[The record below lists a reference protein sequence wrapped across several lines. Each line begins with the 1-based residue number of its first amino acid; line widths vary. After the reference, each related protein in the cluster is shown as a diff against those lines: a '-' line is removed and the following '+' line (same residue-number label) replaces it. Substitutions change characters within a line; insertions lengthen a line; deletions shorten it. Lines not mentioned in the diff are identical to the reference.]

1 MGRLAIYA
9 LTLGIAACSM
19 IKPKQPPHQPRS
31 DGARETY
38 YVNPG
43 RICRIK
49 GEPQLEELTGIRV
62 ERANGRLRITGK
74 RPKADNADECEI
86 GDIDLELNHAIGCG
100 LSGEVLF
107 VTGIIGGRLRIDGQH
122 LDAKYDEVD
131 ERIVFRI
138 TQRGLAEVETS
149 SIISC
154 GTGYNIL
161 IWVPEHDGIYTLES
175 AEGMML
181 RKQAGL
187 EIPED
192 RFIALPQEIINQGIL
207 DVVFDGTQ
215 IIVRTVQQTWS
226 GGEGI
231 YWGRFV
237 DPQGVEWKPMDK
249 KVVLQ

>member
-1 MGRLAIYA
+1 
-9 LTLGIAACSM
+9 
-19 IKPKQPPHQPRS
+19 
-31 DGARETY
+31 
-38 YVNPG
+38 
-43 RICRIK
+43 
-49 GEPQLEELTGIRV
+49 
-62 ERANGRLRITGK
+62 
-74 RPKADNADECEI
+74 
-86 GDIDLELNHAIGCG
+86 
-100 LSGEVLF
+100 
-107 VTGIIGGRLRIDGQH
+107 
-122 LDAKYDEVD
+122 
-131 ERIVFRI
+131 
-138 TQRGLAEVETS
+138 
-149 SIISC
+149 
-154 GTGYNIL
+154 
-161 IWVPEHDGIYTLES
+161 
-175 AEGMML
+175 MML

>member
-1 MGRLAIYA
+1 MRRLAIYA

-19 IKPKQPPHQPRS
+19 VKPKQPPHQSRLDS
-31 DGARETY
+31 ARETY
-38 YVNPG
+38 YVKPG

-49 GEPQLEELTGIRV
+49 GEPQLEELNGIRI
-62 ERANGRLRITGK
+62 ERADGKVKITGK
-74 RPKADNADECEI
+74 KSNSDEARNCEI
-86 GDIDLELNHAIGCG
+86 GDFDLELIYAIGCG

-107 VTGIIGGRLRIDGQH
+107 VTGIMGGRLRIDGQH

-138 TQRGLAEVETS
+138 AQRGLAEVETS

-181 RKQAGL
+181 RKQAGF
-187 EIPED
+187 EILED

-215 IIVRTVQQTWS
+215 IIVRTTQQTWS
-226 GGEGI
+226 GGEGL

-237 DPQGVEWKPMDK
+237 DPQDVEWKPMDK
-249 KVVLQ
+249 KLVLQ